1 MRKAK
6 IRTILTLICLTFLLS
21 GCSTWKKQEN
31 IDQGMEA
38 ISGLDY
44 EGALACFEKA
54 LVEGEDGEL
63 LYRGQGIAY
72 IGLTRYEE
80 AAAALEKSLSYCNGY
95 IGDLQFD
102 TNYYLALA
110 YYKNGDADRAV
121 QVYDAILALRQ
132 NEKEAYCLR
141 GMLELEKDE
150 YDKADADFK
159 KAIALDQKDYNCL
172 LDIYRSLE
180 KNGYREA
187 GVEYLQKAL
196 TDGGDKI
203 SDYDKG
209 RLYFYLEDY
218 ENARNCLEKA
228 RETGTAEAV
237 LFLGRTYEA
246 LGDFN
251 YASKVYAG
259 YLESD
264 PGNPQVRNQL
274 GICKMQMSD
283 YEAALAAFQAGLAS
297 EDTTYMQTL
306 KFNEIAAY
314 EKLAQFDKAAQL
326 MRSYLQ
332 TYPDDE
338 KAKRENEFLKTR

>member
-1 MRKAK
+1 MKIK
-6 IRTILTLICLTFLLS
+6 IRTILALICLSFFLS
-21 GCSTWKKQEN
+21 GCSVLEKHEN

-38 ISGLDY
+38 VSQLDY

-80 AAAALEKSLSYCNGY
+80 AAAALEKSLSFCNGH
-95 IGDLQFD
+95 IGSLEFD

-110 YYKNGDADRAV
+110 YYKNGDPDRAL
-121 QVYDAILALRQ
+121 QVYDAILALRK

-141 GMLELEKDE
+141 GTLELEKDE
-150 YDKADADFK
+150 YDKADADFR
-159 KAIALDQKDYNCL
+159 KAMELDEKDYDCL
-172 LDIYRSLE
+172 LAIYRSLE

-196 TDGGDKI
+196 NAGGDKM

-209 RLYFYLEDY
+209 RLYYYLEDY

-228 RETGTAEAV
+228 RDTGTAEAV

-251 YASKVYAG
+251 YASKVYSG
-259 YLESD
+259 YLESSPD
-264 PGNPQVRNQL
+264 NPEVRNQL
-274 GICKMQMSD
+274 GLCRMQMND
-283 YEAALAAFQAGLAS
+283 YEAALAAFQAGLAC

-314 EKLAQFDKAAQL
+314 EKLAQFDKAAEL

-332 TYPDDE
+332 SYPDDE